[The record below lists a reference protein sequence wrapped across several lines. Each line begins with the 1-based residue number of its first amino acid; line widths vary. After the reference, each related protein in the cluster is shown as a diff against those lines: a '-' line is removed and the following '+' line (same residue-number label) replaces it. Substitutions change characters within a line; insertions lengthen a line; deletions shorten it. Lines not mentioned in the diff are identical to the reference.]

1 MKRLIENYTF
11 NPATKQIIITDN
23 ENITQEKMLLITN
36 MADGVIIYN
45 FADNNTRGTIQSN
58 IITLNY
64 DTTTMDS
71 SDKLQI
77 WVEDTN
83 PLIVT
88 LSNYLNIIKHAVG
101 RLSFDPSSQLRT
113 ATSGSLASVT
123 TVSTANVGFGDIG
136 KPITSTMVI
145 NQAYNVANSKNFI
158 RG

>member
-11 NPATKQIIITDN
+11 NSATKQIILIDN
-23 ENITQEKMLLITN
+23 ENITQEKLLLITN
-36 MADGVIIYN
+36 MTDGVIIYN
-45 FADNNTRGTIQSN
+45 FADNNMRGTIQNN

-83 PLIVT
+83 PLMVT

-101 RLSFDPSSQLRT
+101 KLSFDTSNQLRT
-113 ATSGSLASVT
+113 ATTGSLS
-123 TVSTANVGFGDIG
+123 TVSTV
-136 KPITSTMVI
+136 STDLLKKCLFLKI
-145 NQAYNVANSKNFI
+145 IFILFEQKKN
-158 RG
+158 